1 MAWNR
6 RYSAISYVKS
16 ALWIVPVLALVIEMV
31 TKRLV
36 EHLGTGKIS
45 QGFADPQ
52 TGFFAVNAA
61 EAHAILDRIFTVNL
75 TGWCHLSPWQ
85 IGHCVGGKPARAG
98 GRGAAPRWC
107 PGLRGAGG

>member
-16 ALWIVPVLALVIEMV
+16 ALWIVPLLALVTEMV

-36 EHLGTGKIS
+36 EHLGAGQVR
-45 QGFADPQ
+45 QGVADLQ

-61 EAHAILDRIFTVNL
+61 EAHAILDRIFTLNPS
-75 TGWCHLSPWQ
+75 C
-85 IGHCVGGKPARAG
+85 CDR
-98 GRGAAPRWC
+98 
-107 PGLRGAGG
+107 